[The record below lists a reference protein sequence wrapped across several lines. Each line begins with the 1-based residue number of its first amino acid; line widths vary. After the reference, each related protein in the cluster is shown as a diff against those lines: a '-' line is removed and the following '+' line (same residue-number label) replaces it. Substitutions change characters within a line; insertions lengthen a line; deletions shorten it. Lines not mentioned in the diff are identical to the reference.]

1 MNKQIKENDVKKMV
15 NDEITKFVSSSIDKE
30 VRDLL
35 RKKNSQ
41 SREELLNILK
51 QSLESVFKQLW
62 VKRDFWKTDIK

>member
-1 MNKQIKENDVKKMV
+1 MDKQIKESDVKKMV

>member
-1 MNKQIKENDVKKMV
+1 MDKQIKENDVKKMV

-41 SREELLNILK
+41 SREELFNILK

>member
-1 MNKQIKENDVKKMV
+1 MDKQIKENDVKKMV

>member
-1 MNKQIKENDVKKMV
+1 MDKQIKESDVKKIV